1 MAESILLLIT
11 AALVLLTSF
20 MVVVTR
26 NTIHS
31 ALWMVASF
39 FLLAVVFI
47 FLRLQFIAAL
57 QVIIYAGAVMMFI
70 IFAIIMLNLRVI
82 PGRIEL
88 RSIKTMGIVFV
99 LFLFPALLVLIGL
112 GPLLDSQLQG
122 DISLAYLEKYG
133 EVPTLAGIIFSEY
146 LIVFEL
152 VSVLLTVGV
161 IGAVALAM
169 KRKE

>member
-11 AALVLLTSF
+11 AALVLVTSV
-20 MVVVTR
+20 MVIVTR

-82 PGRIEL
+82 PGRIKL
-88 RSIKTMGIVFV
+88 RSTKTMGIVCV
-99 LFLFPALLVLIGL
+99 LFLFPVLLLLIGL
-112 GPLLDSQLQG
+112 GPLLDSPLQG
-122 DISLAYLEKYG
+122 DITVPYLERYG
-133 EVPTLAGIIFSEY
+133 EVPTLAGVMFSKY

-161 IGAVALAM
+161 IGAVALAR